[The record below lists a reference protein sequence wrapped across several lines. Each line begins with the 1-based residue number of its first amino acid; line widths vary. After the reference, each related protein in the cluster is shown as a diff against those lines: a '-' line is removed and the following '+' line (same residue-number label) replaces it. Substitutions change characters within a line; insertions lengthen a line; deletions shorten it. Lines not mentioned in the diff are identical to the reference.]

1 MLADFS
7 DAYLEAEEVRARAL
21 CARIVFFFDDDLALQ
36 TLLLNRAALERQ
48 ATNERS
54 IEMLKSRRQSLVGKA
69 LSPQLRI
76 KVAHSGVADEEWAE
90 DESAPSTPMRAFSER
105 SEKGKKFGSEKNEQ
119 SEESERTY
127 KKKKAPLL
135 VDSYESPKPSRVRPG
150 GQ

>member
-21 CARIVFFFDDDLALQ
+21 LVRVALFPDDDFALQ

-54 IEMLKSRRQSLVGKA
+54 IEMLKNRRQSLVGKA
-69 LSPQLRI
+69 LSPQLRTNA
-76 KVAHSGVADEEWAE
+76 AHSGVADEEWAE
-90 DESAPSTPMRAFSER
+90 DESAPSTPMRDFSER
-105 SEKGKKFGSEKNEQ
+105 SEKGRKNGSEKSEK
-119 SEESERTY
+119 SEESEKTY
-127 KKKKAPLL
+127 KKKRAPLL